1 MRFTL
6 VLALELHIHLLLGC
20 CFYATLV
27 LSVEQRRETFNYHK
41 IYDECVAEQTPE
53 QRRSSVFFFSFLLLW
68 TLSSR
73 LTCKGFGKCGRKSDL
88 AQD

>member
-27 LSVEQRRETFNYHK
+27 LSVEKRRETFNYHK
-41 IYDECVAEQTPE
+41 IYDECVAEQKLYCVHL
-53 QRRSSVFFFSFLLLW
+53 SSGVLACFFFFFAFVDFVFAPHVQ
-68 TLSSR
+68 R
-73 LTCKGFGKCGRKSDL
+73 VR
-88 AQD
+88 